1 MLSINIDGV
10 PLFKSSGI
18 QLCPILCSVRKFDP
32 FVVAEFCG
40 DAKPNS
46 VQEYLSDFLS
56 ELTNLQQ
63 NGIDSRKL

>member
-1 MLSINIDGV
+1 
-10 PLFKSSGI
+10 
-18 QLCPILCSVRKFDP
+18 VRKFDP
-32 FVVAEFCG
+32 FVVAVFCG

-46 VQEYLSDFLS
+46 AQEFLFDILS